1 MPTPAAPPRAR
12 APRYTRRVTTPLAPP
27 LTPRLAPLL
36 APLLATLLACT
47 SDDAASPDGLADDT
61 STPATDGTRPWR
73 RELPSLADEVAG
85 PRDHVLQRAIVHLHS
100 PWSHDACDGDPLDDQ
115 GNPRRD
121 CLADLRLGLCQAGI
135 DHAFLSDHPA
145 HFAQATWD
153 ADADHGVF
161 LPDDSTTLLPDSADP
176 RALSWTCAD
185 GRTATWYP
193 GVEDELMPVG
203 LDRHVPGEA
212 AERDALYNEYTA
224 QALAAFEQAGALRL
238 VAHTEGRDVPTLQAL
253 VDAGLQG
260 VEVFNLHAMFD
271 PDIREEDLGLDR
283 AGWLED
289 MAPFMDEDG
298 TAEPD
303 LFVLAVL
310 AAQPPSEAAWDALN
324 AAGPDDRLIVA
335 TAGTDAHQNVM
346 PIPMR
351 DDERVDSYRRM
362 LRWFSQHLWI
372 DGADPDGSE
381 PGGQGLDAA
390 EAALTAGRFHVA
402 FEVLGTPEGFDFHLV
417 DAQGAVHEMG
427 AALTDAALPATLV
440 VTCPTLSAPSPQGAL
455 APEISAIVVRDG
467 AQWQQGCG
475 SFPVTQA
482 GTYRVRV
489 DMIPWHLGPFLGDD
503 ADAAAPWMHPYPWVY
518 GNPIRIRASAR

>member
-1 MPTPAAPPRAR
+1 MLYPLSYGGTRPGYADPVGHATVGRA
-12 APRYTRRVTTPLAPP
+12 RYTRGVILPLA
-27 LTPRLAPLL
+27 L
-36 APLLATLLACT
+36 LLAC
-47 SDDAASPDGLADDT
+47 SPDDGAPADGATDDT
-61 STPATDGTRPWR
+61 SAHPTDGSRPWR
-73 RELPSLADEVAG
+73 RELPALSTEVG
-85 PRDHVLQRAIVHLHS
+85 GLRGHVLERAIVHLHS

-121 CLADLRLGLCQAGI
+121 CLADLRAGLCQAGV

-153 ADADHGVF
+153 ADPDHGAF
-161 LPDDSTTLLPDSADP
+161 LPDDSTALLPDAATP
-176 RALSWTCAD
+176 RALSWTCPD
-185 GRTATWYP
+185 GRSLTWYP
-193 GVEDELMPVG
+193 GVEDELMPVA
-203 LDRHVPGEA
+203 LDRHVPGDA
-212 AERDALYNEYTA
+212 AERDATYNESTA

-238 VAHTEGRDVPTLQAL
+238 IAHTEGRDVATLQAL

-324 AAGPDDRLIVA
+324 ASGPDDRVIVA
-335 TAGTDAHQNVM
+335 TAGTDAHQNVLPM
-346 PIPMR
+346 PMR
-351 DDERVDSYRRM
+351 DGERVDSYRRM
-362 LRWFSQHLWI
+362 LRWFSQHLWM
-372 DGADPDGSE
+372 DGADAEGADLDG
-381 PGGQGLDAA
+381 A
-390 EAALTAGRFHVA
+390 EAALAAGRFHVA

-417 DAQGAVHEMG
+417 DAQGATHEMG
-427 AALTDAALPATLV
+427 SALSDAALPATLV
-440 VTCPTLSAPSPQGAL
+440 VSCPTLSAPSPQGSQ
-455 APEISAIVVRDG
+455 APEITATVLRDG
-467 AQWQQGCG
+467 ATWQAGCG
-475 SFPVTQA
+475 SFPVTEP
-482 GTYRVRV
+482 GTYRARV
-489 DMIPWHLGPFLGDD
+489 DMTPWHLSPFLGDD